1 MLSALFGATWCQ
13 PLHRLQACTT
23 YNGDDSANSIHNVF
37 SPPPLFLQAP
47 VSFAKRG
54 ERVSPAFE
62 LRIRAVPVPS
72 RECQLRSKSS
82 FEDEAAPIPP
92 GGLVRPRGGLRPR
105 PRLRRSLQQPG
116 GAGVLE
122 SEVRQLRKD
131 FFKKVLCCTVFARRP
146 RFGKGVLS
154 AARAAAKKFASSSP
168 SRPRAPAA
176 SVPEAA
182 RRQQKP
188 PQPLLQPQQ
197 PQQQFPTLYPPVP
210 TSVPATTT
218 TSASASTSVPV
229 YYPPGTAP
237 AAPTT
242 PTAATTTTLKPAS
255 YTSHI
260 VPFPAAAK
268 KQKKRVPLPKK
279 KKGLLLPSSAA
290 KLISARKLQK
300 LYPGMQR
307 ICFFSSATLGKCNRF
322 FPFVPEIA
330 GLKQQQQQRVLYYV
344 PSFMGTVAQPHNLW
358 LLHANQVAV

>member
-1 MLSALFGATWCQ
+1 MC
-13 PLHRLQACTT
+13 
-23 YNGDDSANSIHNVF
+23 
-37 SPPPLFLQAP
+37 
-47 VSFAKRG
+47 
-54 ERVSPAFE
+54 
-62 LRIRAVPVPS
+62 
-72 RECQLRSKSS
+72 
-82 FEDEAAPIPP
+82 
-92 GGLVRPRGGLRPR
+92 
-105 PRLRRSLQQPG
+105 
-116 GAGVLE
+116 
-122 SEVRQLRKD
+122 
-131 FFKKVLCCTVFARRP
+131 RRP

-176 SVPEAA
+176 SVPEAP

-218 TSASASTSVPV
+218 TASAASTSVPV

-237 AAPTT
+237 AAPTA
-242 PTAATTTTLKPAS
+242 PTAPTTTLKPAS

-268 KQKKRVPLPKK
+268 KQKKKAPLPKK

-307 ICFFSSATLGKCNRF
+307 LSFSLCNIRKMQPVF

-330 GLKQQQQQRVLYYV
+330 GLKQQQQQQRVLYYV